1 MSDVADDR
9 TDETT
14 LSQQPHGNES
24 AHRGEG
30 RFRRPG
36 DREKLARFERGFYL
50 PLLLSAILPI
60 VTAASNSA
68 EDSGVSIAVNVAAW
82 LVFVVD
88 LVVHVHYVQRYLSS
102 RVGVFDLAVVIIT
115 APWFL
120 IPGFGGSQI
129 LVVARLARLV
139 RLLFVSKAARRA
151 ISRLGKVGLFAL
163 GMLLFCSWMAY
174 VAEHPGDTGF
184 ATFGDALWWGIVTL
198 TTVGYGDIVPITEK
212 GRIAGTFLMLTGIA
226 TLGLIAGTLASAF
239 GLAPPGPTASDD
251 PPGDDPTGD
260 ETPDD
265 ETGTGGVILAELSAV
280 RAQLTMI
287 EQQLSSSGSRPP
299 NE

>member
-1 MSDVADDR
+1 LVK
-9 TDETT
+9 
-14 LSQQPHGNES
+14 LSE
-24 AHRGEG
+24 
-30 RFRRPG
+30 
-36 DREKLARFERGFYL
+36 FERRIYL
-50 PLLLSAILPI
+50 PLLLAAILPI

-68 EDSGVSIAVNVAAW
+68 DDSWVSITVNVVSW
-82 LVFVVD
+82 LVFVLD
-88 LVVHVHYVQRYLSS
+88 LVAHAHYVQRYVTTRL
-102 RVGVFDLAVVIIT
+102 GTFDLLVVIIT

-120 IPGFGGSQI
+120 IPGLGGSQI

-174 VAEHPGDTGF
+174 VAEHPTNSDF
-184 ATFGDALWWGIVTL
+184 ATFGDGLWWGIVTL

-239 GLAPPGPTASDD
+239 GLSPADQADAEPSAEAVDEPLDAGPGPSTA
-251 PPGDDPTGD
+251 
-260 ETPDD
+260 
-265 ETGTGGVILAELSAV
+265 VLAELTV
-280 RAQLTMI
+280 MREQLATI
-287 EQQLSSSGSRPP
+287 ERHLSSAGRPP
-299 NE
+299 ARG